1 LGFERAKSLRRI
13 EPQRK
18 TGPLARRTEAD
29 LPWAPRPG
37 PGAELLLDT
46 CVYLD
51 VLQGKTPAEVDEL
64 LQLRI
69 VNHSTIAQSELTHLF
84 GRLDPNHSGMRS
96 VLSAMSGVIDDI
108 PAHRLTAPPARAFGE
123 AGMLDGL
130 VTRLGGRA
138 GGADLLT
145 DALLFLQAR
154 EMGCALL
161 TANLSDFDLFDQV
174 LPGSGLLLYR
184 TLRKV

>member
-1 LGFERAKSLRRI
+1 LGFERAPSLRRI
-13 EPQRK
+13 KPQRK
-18 TGPLARRTEAD
+18 AAAIARRADPD
-29 LPWAPRPG
+29 LPLVGRAG

-51 VLQGKTPAEVDEL
+51 VLQGKTPVAVDEL

-69 VNHSTIAQSELTHLF
+69 VNHSTVALAELTHIY
-84 GRLDPNHSGMRS
+84 GRLDPNHSRTRG
-96 VLSAMSGVIDDI
+96 VLSAISAVIDDV
-108 PAHRLTAPPARAFGE
+108 PAHRLTAPSARTFGE
-123 AGMLDGL
+123 AGMLAGL
-130 VTRLGGRA
+130 VIRLSGRPGGL
-138 GGADLLT
+138 DLLN

-161 TANLSDFDLFDQV
+161 TANLSDFDLFDQL

-184 TLRKV
+184 TP